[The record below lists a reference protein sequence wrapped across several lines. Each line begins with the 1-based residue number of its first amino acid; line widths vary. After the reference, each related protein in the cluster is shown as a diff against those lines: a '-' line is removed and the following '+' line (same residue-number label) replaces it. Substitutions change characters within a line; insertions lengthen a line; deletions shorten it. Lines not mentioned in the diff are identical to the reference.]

1 MLSWQHNRCLFNV
14 KLVGNCVTYFVAIL
28 RAICLTVVVYK
39 HTLLH
44 KSALMMLGALI
55 LPGRFVCSVELLT
68 IGNYEK
74 MHGILLIL
82 QLLLN
87 CLVFVFPIRLPT
99 EYL

>member
-1 MLSWQHNRCLFNV
+1 
-14 KLVGNCVTYFVAIL
+14 
-28 RAICLTVVVYK
+28 
-39 HTLLH
+39 
-44 KSALMMLGALI
+44 MMLGALI
-55 LPGRFVCSVELLT
+55 LPDRFVCSVELLT